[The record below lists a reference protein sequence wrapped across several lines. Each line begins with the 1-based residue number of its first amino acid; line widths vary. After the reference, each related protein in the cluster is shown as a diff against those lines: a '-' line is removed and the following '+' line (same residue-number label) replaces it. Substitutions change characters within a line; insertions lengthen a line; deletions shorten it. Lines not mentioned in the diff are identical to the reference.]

1 MNFVSKMIGAA
12 FMMISMV
19 ASVSAQDVKLSID
32 PITIAPGEEAEVVLN
47 YEGSKPWANIQFDFT
62 LPEGLSF
69 VQQEVLNADEEV
81 ELVYG
86 VKGTALYSTHDLL
99 WAFQNGQDNV
109 MRYLIMNMKNK
120 GIKNNGTLFSFKVKA
135 DDTLADA
142 SEIKVSTIEFSGM
155 DNGELI
161 IENPEGFSI
170 SVTKSTPTAI
180 SGIEANNSENAASFN
195 LAGQKVGANAKGIR
209 IQKGK
214 KYATSFST

>member
-109 MRYLIMNMKNK
+109 MRYLIMNTKNK

-161 IENPEGFSI
+161 IENPEDFSI

-180 SGIEANNSENAASFN
+180 SGIEANAENAASYN
-195 LAGQKVGANAKGIR
+195 LGGVKFGKTGIR
-209 IQKGK
+209 VMKGK
-214 KYATSFST
+214 KFVEK

>member
-19 ASVSAQDVKLSID
+19 ASVSAQDVKLSIA
-32 PITIAPGEEAEVVLN
+32 PVTVAPGEEAEIVIN
-47 YEGSKPWANIQFDFT
+47 YEGTKPWANIQFDFT

-69 VQQEVLNADEEV
+69 VQQEVINDDEEV
-81 ELVYG
+81 EYTYG

-99 WAFQNGQDNV
+99 YAFQNGQNNV
-109 MRYLIMNMKNK
+109 LRFLIMNMKNK
-120 GIKNNGTLFSFKVKA
+120 GIKNSGTLFSFKVKA
-135 DDTLADA
+135 DEALAES

-161 IENPEGFSI
+161 IENPEDFSI
-170 SVTKSTPTAI
+170 SVTKGTPTGI
-180 SGIEANNSENAASFN
+180 SGIEANSDNAASYN
-195 LAGQKVGANAKGIR
+195 LGGVKFGKIGIR

-214 KYATSFST
+214 KFVQK